1 MFESI
6 SNSLEGIFDKLRGR
20 GRLSKENIHDGL
32 REVRTALLEA
42 DVNYRVVK
50 DFIKRVSEKAEGEEV
65 IKSVTP
71 GQQIIKII
79 HDELVDIMG
88 PVGSTLTFRDG
99 APTVIMLVGLQGC
112 GKTTTTAKLA
122 KLVMSKGRKP
132 LMVAADVKRPA
143 AIKQLKVLGQQLGV
157 PVYSEDSGDPTGICQ
172 RSLEHAREQS
182 LDVVIL
188 DTAGRLHIDEEL
200 MGELREIRDTTEPSH
215 IFFVCDSMTGQDA
228 VNSAKEFNSNIEF
241 DGAILT
247 KLDGD
252 TRGGAALSV
261 KAVTGKPIKFVGV
274 GEKLDKLEEFYP
286 DRMASRILGMGDVV
300 TLVEKAQAVTDEEQ
314 AKSFARKIK
323 DDTLTIDDF
332 LGQLQQVKQM
342 GPLQDILGMIPGMSG
357 KLDGMNVDDGQMNR
371 IEAIMRSM
379 SKDERQR
386 PDIIGGSRRA
396 RIARG
401 SGTTIQDVNQLLK
414 QFKMMKKMLK
424 QVSGGGLMGRG
435 LPKMGLPM
443 GLGRGKKG

>member
-6 SNSLEGIFDKLRGR
+6 SSSLEGIFDKLRAR

-65 IKSVTP
+65 IKSSTP

-79 HDELVDIMG
+79 HNELVDIMA
-88 PVGSTLTFRDG
+88 PVGSTLPFRDG

-143 AIKQLKVLGQQLGV
+143 AIKQLKVLGEQLGV
-157 PVYSEDSGDPTGICQ
+157 PVYSEDSKDPVGICQ
-172 RSLEHAREQS
+172 RSVEHAREQS

-215 IFFVCDSMTGQDA
+215 IFFVCDAMT
-228 VNSAKEFNSNIEF
+228 
-241 DGAILT
+241 
-247 KLDGD
+247 
-252 TRGGAALSV
+252 
-261 KAVTGKPIKFVGV
+261 
-274 GEKLDKLEEFYP
+274 
-286 DRMASRILGMGDVV
+286 
-300 TLVEKAQAVTDEEQ
+300 
-314 AKSFARKIK
+314 
-323 DDTLTIDDF
+323 
-332 LGQLQQVKQM
+332 
-342 GPLQDILGMIPGMSG
+342 
-357 KLDGMNVDDGQMNR
+357 
-371 IEAIMRSM
+371 
-379 SKDERQR
+379 
-386 PDIIGGSRRA
+386 
-396 RIARG
+396 
-401 SGTTIQDVNQLLK
+401 
-414 QFKMMKKMLK
+414 
-424 QVSGGGLMGRG
+424 
-435 LPKMGLPM
+435 
-443 GLGRGKKG
+443 

>member
-6 SNSLEGIFDKLRGR
+6 SSSLEGIFDKFRGR

-79 HDELVDIMG
+79 HNELVDIMG

-157 PVYSEDSGDPTGICQ
+157 PVYSEDSKDPVGICQ
-172 RSLEHAREQS
+172 RS
-182 LDVVIL
+182 
-188 DTAGRLHIDEEL
+188 
-200 MGELREIRDTTEPSH
+200 
-215 IFFVCDSMTGQDA
+215 
-228 VNSAKEFNSNIEF
+228 
-241 DGAILT
+241 
-247 KLDGD
+247 
-252 TRGGAALSV
+252 
-261 KAVTGKPIKFVGV
+261 
-274 GEKLDKLEEFYP
+274 
-286 DRMASRILGMGDVV
+286 
-300 TLVEKAQAVTDEEQ
+300 VE
-314 AKSFARKIK
+314 
-323 DDTLTIDDF
+323 
-332 LGQLQQVKQM
+332 
-342 GPLQDILGMIPGMSG
+342 
-357 KLDGMNVDDGQMNR
+357 
-371 IEAIMRSM
+371 
-379 SKDERQR
+379 
-386 PDIIGGSRRA
+386 
-396 RIARG
+396 
-401 SGTTIQDVNQLLK
+401 
-414 QFKMMKKMLK
+414 
-424 QVSGGGLMGRG
+424 
-435 LPKMGLPM
+435 
-443 GLGRGKKG
+443 